1 MYFNLKPNPIIW
13 VILIDKCNKA
23 DRHKPITLARSPSLK
38 SVLYSAFLQKLRLH
52 TFSENFL

>member
-1 MYFNLKPNPIIW
+1 MYFNLNQTPLYG
-13 VILIDKCNKA
+13 VILTDKRNKA
-23 DRHKPITLARSPSLK
+23 DRHKPITHARSPSLK

>member
-1 MYFNLKPNPIIW
+1 MYFNLNQTPLYG
-13 VILIDKCNKA
+13 VILTDKRNKA
-23 DRHKPITLARSPSLK
+23 DRHKPITLVRSPSLK